1 MEIALKQ
8 CNQSNCSISPL
19 EVSNSVNML
28 TEIESQVPYCTEVKH
43 FRSHA
48 GRGGGGVRMSLIES
62 YSVNCGQAMGAL
74 ALHGYEHILW
84 VR

>member
-1 MEIALKQ
+1 VEGGW
-8 CNQSNCSISPL
+8 
-19 EVSNSVNML
+19 VWW
-28 TEIESQVPYCTEVKH
+28 
-43 FRSHA
+43 
-48 GRGGGGVRMSLIES
+48 GWGGGGGGGGGGVRMSLIES